1 VPTRAGRRELMG
13 HGFDAVDVVARGVD
27 PHHFSPVWRDD
38 ALRREWGAG
47 EHDPVLIHV
56 GRLAAEK
63 NVGLALRSFEHL
75 RAQHPNARMVVV
87 GDGPQRARLQAAH
100 PGVRFAGTLRGDE
113 LARHYA
119 SADLFLFPSQTETFG
134 NVTLEA
140 LASGLA
146 VVAFPLAAAQDH
158 LRDGHNGLLAR
169 DLSAPAFT
177 VAALRALAHGSPDSA
192 LRQQARTTALA
203 LDWTSV
209 LGRFERRLCDVA
221 TTRLLSSHAALA

>member
-1 VPTRAGRRELMG
+1 
-13 HGFDAVDVVARGVD
+13 
-27 PHHFSPVWRDD
+27 
-38 ALRREWGAG
+38 
-47 EHDPVLIHV
+47 
-56 GRLAAEK
+56 
-63 NVGLALRSFEHL
+63 
-75 RAQHPNARMVVV
+75 VVV